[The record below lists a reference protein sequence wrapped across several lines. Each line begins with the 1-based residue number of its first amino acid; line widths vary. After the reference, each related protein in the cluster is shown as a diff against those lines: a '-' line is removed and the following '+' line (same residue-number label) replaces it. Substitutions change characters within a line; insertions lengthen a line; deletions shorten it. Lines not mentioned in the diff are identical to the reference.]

1 MFIINSSLICNK
13 ISIPST
19 IAESNGH
26 GIRFERT
33 VNIVLY
39 KRRWFDKFHL
49 ILAPN
54 VNGTQCDQTR
64 NLIRVLSYVETI
76 RTLKFSC
83 SLLSCHNMQRIFVQ
97 NNLLTKIHLSSSAPK
112 RNFSCTKLLQC
123 VSNVH
128 DELARR

>member
-1 MFIINSSLICNK
+1 MIFNFILKHHHSTVVVCACVLVAISFCVYILWLSQDNCNKKNKRALFIIKSSLICNK

-33 VNIVLY
+33 VNIVVY

-54 VNGTQCDQTR
+54 VNGT
-64 NLIRVLSYVETI
+64 
-76 RTLKFSC
+76 
-83 SLLSCHNMQRIFVQ
+83 H
-97 NNLLTKIHLSSSAPK
+97 SAIK
-112 RNFSCTKLLQC
+112 R
-123 VSNVH
+123 
-128 DELARR
+128 EI